1 MERVGGT
8 ERRALGGSAPGPGGA
23 ASAFSQLCD
32 QGQPLALSGPQ
43 THGASVGGLSALPA
57 PSLMLV
63 PCFQRLLLGTKEA
76 QLFLCQPP
84 PPGGGQHLGGT
95 GREGARPGGQERGS
109 FCLLGGWE
117 RVARLPGKASR
128 QSQDFPFLG
137 GDLLPNKALRQ
148 NEGSQGSPQGLLGT
162 LVAFPRPPL
171 SEEPAGGEPARRPPT
186 ARAAWHEP
194 LFTISKQRLEMA
206 DAMGFASLLPEARNY
221 LSSNIRSVDSYP
233 AASESR
239 EGVGPAGCQSGR
251 PVINL

>member
-1 MERVGGT
+1 MKVT
-8 ERRALGGSAPGPGGA
+8 PSGPGGGGCWRGWVA
-23 ASAFSQLCD
+23 PSEGLWGAQHPAPVGLLLPAPQPCD

-63 PCFQRLLLGTKEA
+63 PCFQRLLLGTKET

-84 PPGGGQHLGGT
+84 TPRGGQHLGGT

-128 QSQDFPFLG
+128 QSRDFPFLG

-171 SEEPAGGEPARRPPT
+171 SEEPAGGEPARSPPS
-186 ARAAWHEP
+186 ARAGLGP
-194 LFTISKQRLEMA
+194 LAEL
-206 DAMGFASLLPEARNY
+206 GHLLAPH
-221 LSSNIRSVDSYP
+221 SP
-233 AASESR
+233 
-239 EGVGPAGCQSGR
+239 
-251 PVINL
+251 